1 LYENDVYWWWKETI
15 DFLQTF
21 TFPLCMQ
28 RNGDARMVKTISEIA
43 EEAHVSCATVSRVIN
58 HSGPVK
64 QETREQVEKVIQK
77 YNFSTHATVK
87 SRECGEQET
96 IAVIVPDVSNPF
108 FSDIVKGVNQEVDLH
123 YIMTVYDT
131 DENEVKE
138 SLVLKK
144 LKKQAIKGLIIVP
157 TTDTNEFN
165 GDYLKLLE
173 GIGIPIYLVDRD
185 VKYSNFDGIFLD
197 DIKGAFDAATA
208 LLEEGHRNI
217 AMISGPTTSKT
228 GRDRL
233 RGFQKAFMMKDLDY
247 DENLIFYGD
256 FRIESGYELTN
267 RILTMDPI
275 PTALF
280 VANNEMGLGALK
292 SISEHHLKIPDD
304 ISFILFDPFDTCDIL
319 NISYVARPT
328 KEMGKSAARQLM
340 EKIRTVP
347 GRMESE
353 NDRRTLIPHLVL
365 KGSEKM
371 GDHRKREITETSH
384 PNT

>member
-1 LYENDVYWWWKETI
+1 MTI
-15 DFLQTF
+15 
-21 TFPLCMQ
+21 
-28 RNGDARMVKTISEIA
+28 TISEIA

-77 YNFSTHATVK
+77 YNFSTHSNVK
-87 SRECGEQET
+87 SRESVELET
-96 IAVIVPDVSNPF
+96 IAVVVPDVSNPF
-108 FSDIVKGVNQEVDLH
+108 FSDIIKGINQEMDLH
-123 YIMTVYDT
+123 YVVAVYDT

-138 SLVLKK
+138 CLVLKK

-197 DIKGAFDAATA
+197 DIKGAFDTATA
-208 LLEEGHRNI
+208 LMEEGHQRI

-233 RGFQKAFMMKDLDY
+233 RGFRKAFMMKDLEY
-247 DENLIFYGD
+247 DENLVFYGD
-256 FRIESGYELTN
+256 FRIESGYNLTN
-267 RILTMDPI
+267 KILSMDPM
-275 PTALF
+275 PTAIF
-280 VANNEMGLGALK
+280 AANNEMGLGALK

-304 ISFILFDPFDTCDIL
+304 ISFIVFDPFDTCDIL

-328 KEMGKSAARQLM
+328 KEMGKSAARQMM
-340 EKIRTVP
+340 EKIKAVP
-347 GRMESE
+347 GRIE
-353 NDRRTLIPHLVL
+353 NETDRRTLIPHLVL

-371 GDHRKREITETSH
+371 GDQRKGK
-384 PNT
+384 

>member
-1 LYENDVYWWWKETI
+1 MYIGYGKNELIFCKC
-15 DFLQTF
+15 FLSRF
-21 TFPLCMQ
+21 GMQ
-28 RNGDARMVKTISEIA
+28 RNGETRMTITISEIA

-77 YNFSTHATVK
+77 YNFSTHSNVK
-87 SRECGEQET
+87 SRESVELET
-96 IAVIVPDVSNPF
+96 IAVVVPDVSNPF
-108 FSDIVKGVNQEVDLH
+108 FSDIIKGINQEMDLH
-123 YIMTVYDT
+123 YVVAVYDT

-138 SLVLKK
+138 CLVLKK

-197 DIKGAFDAATA
+197 DIKGAFDTATA
-208 LLEEGHRNI
+208 LMEEGHQRI

-233 RGFQKAFMMKDLDY
+233 RGFRKAFMMKDLEY
-247 DENLIFYGD
+247 DENLVFYGD
-256 FRIESGYELTN
+256 FRIESGYNLTN
-267 RILTMDPI
+267 KILSMDPM
-275 PTALF
+275 PTAIF
-280 VANNEMGLGALK
+280 AANNEMGLGALK

-304 ISFILFDPFDTCDIL
+304 ISFIVFDPFDTCDIL

-328 KEMGKSAARQLM
+328 KEMGKSAARQMM
-340 EKIRTVP
+340 EKIKAVP
-347 GRMESE
+347 GRIE
-353 NDRRTLIPHLVL
+353 NETDRRTLIPHLVL

-371 GDHRKREITETSH
+371 GDQRKGK
-384 PNT
+384 